1 MSRPGIALLSLRTTL
16 ARQVAEGS
24 RSGLRIKWRMMRD
37 EVSWVRY
44 RRITPRMHG
53 QHQKVSCMLNDESV
67 LLAVREYISQAGQSK
82 LFLVQISIES

>member
-1 MSRPGIALLSLRTTL
+1 MSRPGIALLNLRTTL
-16 ARQVAEGS
+16 ARQLAEGS
-24 RSGLRIKWRMMRD
+24 QSGLRIKWRMMRN

-44 RRITPRMHG
+44 CRITPPMQG

-82 LFLVQISIES
+82 LFLVQISIET